1 MFECRLL
8 ILNAHSVRCAHV
20 ADSLARLRC
29 ATPSA
34 DLTPVPFP
42 KGKGSKVKESR
53 SACTALSHVADS
65 LARLASLTWC
75 SLRLVLTFFLPCDR
89 LAVTRERGD
98 LLAFHSNA
106 HALRDFQ
113 DHHLVIQFRDS
124 ADQPAGCHHL
134 VVALEGFEHLLMR
147 AGFLGLGTNHK
158 EIDDAD
164 NQHHRY
170 SRKRD
175 YLVKHSLRA
184 SAARIRLRPRDSFK
198 PHLFSTRSKPLRR
211 RLAGC

>member
-1 MFECRLL
+1 MSFVSRK
-8 ILNAHSVRCAHV
+8 AHRTQN
-20 ADSLARLRC
+20 L
-29 ATPSA
+29 
-34 DLTPVPFP
+34 
-42 KGKGSKVKESR
+42 ESR
-53 SACTALSHVADS
+53 PSGAVRTSQTPYLKRTSQAPLLGSAAL
-65 LARLASLTWC
+65 RLVST
-75 SLRLVLTFFLPCDR
+75 LRLVLTFFLPSHR
-89 LAVTRERGD
+89 LAVTRECGD
-98 LLAFHSNA
+98 LLAFHSHA

-211 RLAGC
+211 LLAHQSHS

>member
-1 MFECRLL
+1 MSGVHEFFASRK
-8 ILNAHSVRCAHV
+8 AHRTQN
-20 ADSLARLRC
+20 L
-29 ATPSA
+29 
-34 DLTPVPFP
+34 
-42 KGKGSKVKESR
+42 ESR
-53 SACTALSHVADS
+53 PSGAVRTSQTPYLKRTSQAPLLGSAALRLVSLGSTAF
-65 LARLASLTWC
+65 RLVSR
-75 SLRLVLTFFLPCDR
+75 LRLVLTFFLPCDR

-98 LLAFHSNA
+98 LLSFHSNA
-106 HALRDFQ
+106 HSLRDFQ

-184 SAARIRLRPRDSFK
+184 SAPRIRLRPRDAFK

-211 RLAGC
+211 RLAHPSHS

>member
-1 MFECRLL
+1 MSFVSRK
-8 ILNAHSVRCAHV
+8 AHRTQN
-20 ADSLARLRC
+20 L
-29 ATPSA
+29 
-34 DLTPVPFP
+34 
-42 KGKGSKVKESR
+42 ESR
-53 SACTALSHVADS
+53 PLGAVRTSQTPYLKRTSQTPLLGSTAF
-65 LARLASLTWC
+65 RLVSTLC
-75 SLRLVLTFFLPCDR
+75 PVLTFFLPCDR

-211 RLAGC
+211 RLAHQSHS